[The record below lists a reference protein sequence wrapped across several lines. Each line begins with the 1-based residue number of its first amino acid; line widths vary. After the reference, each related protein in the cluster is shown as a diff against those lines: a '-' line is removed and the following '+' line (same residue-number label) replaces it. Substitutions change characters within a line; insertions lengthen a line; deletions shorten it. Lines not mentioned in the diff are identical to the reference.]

1 MVETAPPG
9 LTCSAQVVE
18 VGWEAHAPMGRP
30 HGSLLGGALACESI
44 DNTISAMVAVASM
57 PPQRQ
62 VDRSVPEGSRSS
74 GGKINRASG
83 TVTAPRSE
91 LVKTQVG
98 GTQDR
103 VSWRSFELSLWSFVA
118 SFVVDVHTCHGA
130 LRRRYIWPHVSFPPL
145 CVCRAVES
153 TKSRVPSRAA
163 CWRGHRK
170 TGCVT

>member
-9 LTCSAQVVE
+9 GTYSAQVVE
-18 VGWEAHAPMGRP
+18 VGWEAHALGRP

-98 GTQDR
+98 RTQDR

-130 LRRRYIWPHVSFPPL
+130 LRRRYIWPHISFPPL